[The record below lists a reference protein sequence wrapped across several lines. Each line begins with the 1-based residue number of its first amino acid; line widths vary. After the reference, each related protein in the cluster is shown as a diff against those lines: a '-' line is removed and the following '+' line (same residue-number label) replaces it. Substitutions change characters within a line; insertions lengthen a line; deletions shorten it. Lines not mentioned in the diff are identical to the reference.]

1 MSYSD
6 IINLEHPR
14 SPTRAHMS
22 RLDRAAQFSPFAAL
36 TGYDAIIAENGRYV
50 SQMAELDENVIDAL
64 NEKLKKLSEEILP
77 KVKITYFKPDER
89 KEGGAYMQHEGRLKK
104 IDDYNRCLVFED
116 KSIIPIEYIMDIQTE

>member
-14 SPTRAHMS
+14 SPTRAGMS
-22 RLDRAAQFSPFAAL
+22 SLDRAAQFSPFAAL

-64 NEKLKKLSEEILP
+64 NEKLKKLSEATLP
-77 KVKITYFKPDER
+77 KVKITYFKPDEH
-89 KEGGAYMQHEGRLKK
+89 KEGGAYMQHEGKLKK

-116 KSIIPIEYIMDIQTE
+116 KSIIPIERIMDIQTE